1 MERNATRCAC
11 GTPASCQSPQ
21 ASGTNASPDSVRR
34 RRLGGLACDLF
45 GTLVLDGRRM
55 PTGPCWILQ
64 SRTRAVLSGTE
75 ADGADKAGE
84 AGAPLLGRL
93 REGGLLQGRKG
104 A

>member
-21 ASGTNASPDSVRR
+21 ASGANASPDSVRR

-45 GTLVLDGRRM
+45 GTLVLDGRRV
-55 PTGPCWILQ
+55 PVGPCWILQ
-64 SRTRAVLSGTE
+64 SRDKTVLSWTE
-75 ADGADKAGE
+75 TDGADKDRE
-84 AGAPLLGRL
+84 VSAPLLRQL
-93 REGGLLQGRKG
+93 LDEGLLQRRKG